1 MWAFEPPG
9 LACLAQSIR
18 ALVAFP
24 RDASPSLLP
33 SCWLASRSRQRL
45 HGSPRRPPTVPGL
58 HRPLIGAQ
66 CSSTPTVIHP
76 YSGLE
81 VLPVISRRS
90 CSQLRDIPT
99 ILSFLFIVGTCISQF
114 TIHPYLV
121 LSVIYLLLSQ
131 DYQNGYSPKG
141 TWRGAFLLLT
151 TALCRTCLKLFF
163 ERRSSC
169 LTVMEM
175 ETSLLQSWSLWL
187 KR

>member
-1 MWAFEPPG
+1 MFLSHPAIFIKPSFSSNIIMHDCRFCDSVSRSQIPTMWALEPRGPT
-9 LACLAQSIR
+9 CLAQSLR

-58 HRPLIGAQ
+58 HRPLVGAQ

-90 CSQLRDIPT
+90 CSQLRHIPT
-99 ILSFLFIVGTCISQF
+99 ILSFLFVVWTCISQF
-114 TIHPYLV
+114 TIHP
-121 LSVIYLLLSQ
+121 
-131 DYQNGYSPKG
+131 
-141 TWRGAFLLLT
+141 
-151 TALCRTCLKLFF
+151 
-163 ERRSSC
+163 
-169 LTVMEM
+169 
-175 ETSLLQSWSLWL
+175 
-187 KR
+187 

>member
-1 MWAFEPPG
+1 MFLSHPGFFTEPSFSSNIIMHDCRLDRKKVFCEPISTMWALEPPG

-24 RDASPSLLP
+24 RDASPTLLP

-90 CSQLRDIPT
+90 CSQLRHIPT

-114 TIHPYLV
+114 TIHP
-121 LSVIYLLLSQ
+121 
-131 DYQNGYSPKG
+131 
-141 TWRGAFLLLT
+141 
-151 TALCRTCLKLFF
+151 
-163 ERRSSC
+163 
-169 LTVMEM
+169 
-175 ETSLLQSWSLWL
+175 
-187 KR
+187 

>member
-1 MWAFEPPG
+1 MWALESRGP
-9 LACLAQSIR
+9 ACLAQSIR

-33 SCWLASRSRQRL
+33 SCWLATIAGFPSQASDC
-45 HGSPRRPPTVPGL
+45 PRPPTV

-76 YSGLE
+76 FSGLE

-90 CSQLRDIPT
+90 YSPFQHIPT
-99 ILSFLFIVGTCISQF
+99 ILSFLFIVWTCISHI

-141 TWRGAFLLLT
+141 TWRGAFLLIT
-151 TALCRTCLKLFF
+151 TSLCRTRLKLFF

-169 LTVMEM
+169 LTAMVM